1 MAHESANEKLPGEQN
16 SCNQT
21 GVWYNNQANQGVN
34 VAKESYIVV
43 HPFRDYHS
51 ELEPN
56 EAEFTEFIPWAEL
69 TTEGRASVLRSQ
81 AAYDYMLNDER
92 WVHEAGV
99 PEEWAEYVGSDD
111 FKFGEL
117 EPIGMV
123 KLAARVCE
131 GNPNYTNFL
140 NPAFRRISKGV

>member
-1 MAHESANEKLPGEQN
+1 M
-16 SCNQT
+16 
-21 GVWYNNQANQGVN
+21 
-34 VAKESYIVV
+34 AKETYIVV
-43 HPFRDYHS
+43 HPARDYHA

-69 TTEGRASVLRSQ
+69 TTEGRASVLSSQ

-131 GNPNYTNFL
+131 SNPNYTNFL
-140 NPAFRRISKGV
+140 NPAFRRISSGE

>member
-1 MAHESANEKLPGEQN
+1 M
-16 SCNQT
+16 
-21 GVWYNNQANQGVN
+21 
-34 VAKESYIVV
+34 AKETYIVV

-56 EAEFTEFIPWAEL
+56 QAEFTEFIPWAEL
-69 TTEGRASVLRSQ
+69 TVEQRASVLRSQ

-99 PEEWAEYVGSDD
+99 PEEWVEYVGSDD
-111 FKFGEL
+111 FSCGEL

-131 GNPNYTNFL
+131 GNPNYTDYL
-140 NPAFRRISKGV
+140 NPAFRRLDRGE